1 MQKHRLF
8 SVDVQTLYNGD
19 MQKCCMEG
27 YRRDIYIDIVEMDVE
42 QCVGV

>member
-19 MQKCCMEG
+19 MQMEG

-42 QCVGV
+42 QCAGV